1 MKFGEKLRERR
12 REKGLTQAQLAELA
26 GISKRTVI
34 YYERGQTYPQNRL
47 VYRKLADA
55 LGVDADYLRNENDE
69 FVASAM
75 TAYGS
80 RGRRQA
86 EELMN
91 DVTGLFAGGDM
102 ADEDLDEF
110 MKQIQ
115 AAYWD
120 AKEKNKKYGK
130 RNK

>member
-34 YYERGQTYPQNRL
+34 YYEQGQTYPQNRL

-102 ADEDLDEF
+102 ADEDFDSLFRRADHVMYDRKKE
-110 MKQIQ
+110 MKAVRQ
-115 AAYWD
+115 
-120 AKEKNKKYGK
+120 
-130 RNK
+130 